1 MNLLATVLLT
11 IGGATPIIV
20 AAKMLGDML
29 KGLPR

>member
-1 MNLLATVLLT
+1 MTLLAAVLLT
-11 IGGATPIIV
+11 IGGATPVVV